1 MIYIM
6 SDIHGE
12 FDLFCRMLRHIKF
25 IEGKDKIIIAG
36 DIIDKGN
43 ESCALL
49 DYISKINGI
58 IPILG
63 NHELDFL
70 KEVRSLTRGCRSDG
84 DYDEVLSRLAAR
96 FPDGHLLTWEL
107 VEYIESWDTVYEEED
122 FVVIHAGLPLDESG
136 IPLPIED
143 STPEQIVND
152 RRFRN
157 AKYRGKT
164 AFFGHTH
171 TPNGRIVGYVRG
183 SDRKAERLSD
193 YSKIWLDCGAWH
205 NGTLGAFCI
214 DNMKC
219 YYVHK

>member
-1 MIYIM
+1 M

-12 FDLFCRMLRHIKF
+12 FDLFCHMLRHIKF
-25 IEGKDKIIIAG
+25 IEGEDKIIIAG

-107 VEYIESWDTVYEEED
+107 IEYIESWNTVYEEED